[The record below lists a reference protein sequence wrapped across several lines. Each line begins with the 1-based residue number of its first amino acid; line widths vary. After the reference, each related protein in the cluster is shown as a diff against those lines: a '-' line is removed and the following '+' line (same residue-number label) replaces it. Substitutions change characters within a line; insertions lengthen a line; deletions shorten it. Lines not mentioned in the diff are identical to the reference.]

1 MSFWVDWQLWEKLS
15 VVLALLITLVLL
27 YALCVLSWNRWKM
40 HKYAATEAKERE
52 EEAELYPMLHKDD
65 IPFGARALD
74 RGIEVEGIWIS
85 NPNTPTQSP
94 RQSETSVGSRPASP
108 ASKVLPR
115 TFENSEPSLG
125 SQSSTISPKPMTPVA
140 RRAVVSELDLASAG
154 FVYETQRQGGLYSRA
169 SLPIKQNTLRMSP
182 AREESL
188 VGVKETSVSEKRA
201 SFHSRVFGT
210 GSHHNT
216 KDYRAGL
223 DGIDD
228 DMDYVPAMNGPS
240 SRLSTEHKR
249 ASRFTKGLRRRS
261 SEEFRRKMSQIF
273 NDNIQMGL
281 PAEQLEFN
289 PALREYQRRNVKK
302 SLLRPF
308 RPWLHSSGNEYQF
321 TEGNPLARKPTE

>member
-1 MSFWVDWQLWEKLS
+1 
-15 VVLALLITLVLL
+15 
-27 YALCVLSWNRWKM
+27 M

-249 ASRFTKGLRRRS
+249 ASRFTSKSHCHGLKFRHKTNATPYFTEGLRRRS